1 MENAIKKILNIYLG
15 ILVIVPIV
23 YAYEFI
29 QASTVMRHARE
40 RGEEMMG
47 DCSGI
52 TMLLIPFFLIMSI
65 LTIIGITF
73 LKKSNNRTTL
83 IIATS
88 LIGLFPISIYVSM
101 FYIMIRYW

>member
-1 MENAIKKILNIYLG
+1 MENVIKKILNIYLG
-15 ILVIVPIV
+15 ILVIVPIF
-23 YAYEFI
+23 YTYEYI
-29 QASTVMRHARE
+29 KASIIMRQARE
-40 RGEEMMG
+40 RGEQIMG
-47 DCSGI
+47 DCTGI

-73 LKKSNNRTTL
+73 LKKSNNKTTL
-83 IIATS
+83 IILTS